1 MSCPDVH
8 ELCVNEASQREYTA
22 TLRDKPIAPATVG
35 DPVPLASLTALTI
48 TLKDVET
55 GGVINTRTAQS
66 VKNANN
72 GTYHATS
79 GLFTMAFQALDN
91 IIVDPLIRTEIHLA
105 TFLATWSGGQHQ
117 WDVVVKVKNLGMTK

>member
-1 MSCPDVH
+1 MSCPEVY
-8 ELCVNEASQREYTA
+8 ELCVNEGSQRDYTA
-22 TLRDKPIAPATVG
+22 TLLDKAGAA
-35 DPVPLASLTALTI
+35 VPLASLTALTI

-55 GGVINTRTAQS
+55 GGVINVRTAQS

-91 IIVDPLIRTEIHLA
+91 VIVTSTIRTEKHLA

-117 WDVVVKVKNLGMTK
+117 WDVLLKVKNLGMTN